1 MKKLILFLLCIT
13 ASFANA
19 FSQVFPTISTEEN
32 TQWYLIQFMNGGYAL
47 TVENDNAEINTAS
60 PIGSDDQLWKI
71 TGNETDGYIFTN
83 KNGKMLFVSSAQK
96 EEKVKVAAHKNGVLS
111 AYNITTNI
119 NKHYENY
126 SVSNIVDGSNASL
139 WWTARNQ
146 QVGDHVT
153 IEFENPS
160 KISKISL
167 YFDSAD
173 QPAGAKL
180 QYSTDNNEWKDIKSF
195 TAADIVDNMLTCEV
209 SVDAKYVRLLF
220 TAETNKWF
228 KFKEFEVYSSEANN
242 SIPETFKFFITPT
255 QQSVGGYEI
264 TPKANNAIAMN
275 LWGGEAGKGVGLW
288 DINDKNNPVKFVEAS
303 LFENLNKL
311 SIIPQPQEI
320 TVNNNNF
327 DFSKLNAIAYNN
339 DEMQGHIENFVA
351 QLKKSSGIELA
362 VKKAEGTPAAGE
374 IWFGTDSNLPKD
386 GYTLNVK
393 ENGIEIKA
401 ADFGGELYALQTL
414 TQLLPREFF
423 ADRKSNIE
431 WTIPVVEIK
440 DNPQFQHRGFMMDVS
455 RHFFD
460 KDEVK
465 KVLDIMALYK
475 MNRLHW
481 HLTDDQGWR
490 IEIPEYPNLTEVG
503 SIRSGS
509 FTGNGDGAAFFDDTE
524 YGRGMWFSQDDLRE
538 IVAYAT
544 ERNIDILPEID
555 LPGHMVAAVT
565 AYPEFSCDPTK
576 EYSVRIWGGISK
588 DVLNVG
594 KDEVIDFLKC
604 VLRNV
609 AEIFPFPY
617 IHLGGDECPTDQW
630 QNNQDC
636 LRRVQEEGLAG
647 VHELQSWLVEKLGA
661 YLKTLGKGIV
671 VWDEVLKHWN
681 TNNKIEPVIMAWNDG
696 GAVYAK
702 QAADLGF
709 SSILCPYSNVY
720 IDFMQVSE
728 GQRLVDEP
736 YEGGWGVNTIENVYS
751 LNPLAQLDG
760 KEEFCWGAQCNLW
773 AETLNNNE
781 ELEYQLLPRMLALA
795 EVGWLPSNKKNWTGF
810 YNRLQTHDEI
820 LDKLGYTYAKHYIE
834 PEEITAD
841 EQVANEAEDIL
852 ANSIRGGVGY
862 PAADIYDALQAAL
875 TEGVTA
881 NIEQAI
887 ANYKNAPI
895 VMPEAG
901 KTYKIVSASTY
912 YKRQYAGSTM
922 YVYDNGVHFH
932 YTPQVE
938 PEELWQFVSTENGY
952 LIKNHYTGKNISM
965 PEYNGDVVM
974 TNDGT
979 PVKIEK
985 ATKATGNITYI
996 PGAVLIS
1003 DTGGHNSDDSQLW
1016 KITGNETDGY
1026 TFTNK
1031 KGYTLCVNSASKN
1044 EMIKASKTP
1053 NGVTKFFI
1061 KPTGNSKHS
1070 AGYEIHPKGNTNI
1083 SMNLWGGS
1091 ENRGVGLW
1099 DKDNDNNPVTFIEE
1113 SEVGNSDNSGFPN
1126 NEEKWYVIQFMD
1138 IKNAFTAAEAG
1149 AQITTREAAFG
1160 IKRLCAEVIPD
1171 NKEKE
1176 NWSNPCIYAKDVDAL
1191 CYNGT
1196 WKIIEVTDYTVQLAG
1211 LINKCELIVIRANEG
1226 RTEALT
1232 PESLALIQDKIITPA
1247 SADVEAGKVTEEQ
1260 YNAYVALYRQFQ
1272 RIDYINNI
1280 EKVKTE
1286 EGKAKFIYDLQGR
1299 RVKEIT
1305 THGIYIIDGKKVIK

>member
-1 MKKLILFLLCIT
+1 MTLSIAYL
-13 ASFANA
+13 
-19 FSQVFPTISTEEN
+19 FSQGFPTISTDES
-32 TQWYLIQFMNGGYAL
+32 TTWYLIQFMNGGYAL
-47 TVENDNAEINTAS
+47 TDENDNAEINTTA
-60 PIGSDDQLWKI
+60 PVGSDGQLWKI
-71 TGNETDGYIFTN
+71 TGNDTDGYTFTN
-83 KNGKMLFVSSAQK
+83 KKGKMLFVSSAK
-96 EEKVKVAAHKNGVLS
+96 KDEKVKVSVPKDGVLS
-111 AYNITTNI
+111 PYNITTNI
-119 NKHYENY
+119 SNHYQNY
-126 SVSNIVDGSNASL
+126 NVYNIGDGSTTSL
-139 WWTARNQ
+139 WWTAREQ
-146 QVGDHVT
+146 QVDDYVT
-153 IEFENPS
+153 IEFEKIS
-160 KISKISL
+160 KISKICL
-167 YFDSAD
+167 YFDSGD

-180 QYSTDNNEWKDIKSF
+180 QYSTDNSTWNDIKSF
-195 TAADIVDNMLTCEV
+195 TANDLVDNMLTCEV
-209 SVDAKYVRLLF
+209 SSVDAKYVRLLF
-220 TAETNKWF
+220 TAATDKWF
-228 KFKEFEVYSSEANN
+228 KFREFEVYSSEASND
-242 SIPETFKFFITPT
+242 IPDTYKFFITET

-264 TPKANNAIAMN
+264 QPKGNLDISMN
-275 LWGGEAGKGVGLW
+275 LWEGTGGKGIGLY
-288 DINDKNNPVKFVEAS
+288 DKGDKNNPIKFVEGS

-311 SIIPQPQEI
+311 SIIPQPQNI
-320 TVNNNNF
+320 TVSNNNF
-327 DFSKLNAIAYNN
+327 DFSKLNYIACNN
-339 DEMQGHIENFVA
+339 DTMQVHLENFAA

-362 VKKAEGTPAAGE
+362 IKNAEGTPAAGE
-374 IWFGTDSNLPKD
+374 IWFGIDSNLPKN

-401 ADFGGELYALQTL
+401 ADFGGEFYALQTL

-423 ADRKSNIE
+423 ADSKSNIE
-431 WTIPVVEIK
+431 WSIPVVDIK
-440 DNPQFQHRGFMMDVS
+440 DNPQFEHRGFMMDVA

-490 IEIPEYPNLTEVG
+490 IEIPEYPKLTKVG

-538 IVAYAT
+538 IVAYAAA
-544 ERNIDILPEID
+544 RNIDILPEID

-617 IHLGGDECPTDQW
+617 IHLGGDECPTEQW
-630 QNNQDC
+630 KDNADC
-636 LRRVQEEGLAG
+636 KRRVQEEGLAG
-647 VHELQSWLVEKLGA
+647 VQELQSWLVEELGA
-661 YLKTLGKGIV
+661 YLKTLGKDIV

-681 TNNKIEPVIMAWNDG
+681 TNNKVKPVIMAWNEG
-696 GAVYAK
+696 GAKYAK

-709 SSILCPYSNVY
+709 SSILCPYSHVY
-720 IDFMQVSE
+720 IDFMQTPE

-736 YEGGWGVNTIENVYS
+736 YEGGWGVNTVEKVYS
-751 LNPLAQLDG
+751 LNPLTSLEG

-795 EVGWLPSNKKNWTGF
+795 EVGWLPSDKKNWTGF

-820 LDKLGYTYAKHYIE
+820 LDALGYTYAKHYIE
-834 PEEITAD
+834 PEEYTVAETAIM
-841 EQVANEAEDIL
+841 EAEELL

-862 PAADIYDALQAAL
+862 PTAEVYDALQAAL
-875 TEGVTA
+875 NAVTGEEVTA
-881 NIEQAI
+881 LNAAI
-887 ANYKNAPI
+887 TAFKGAEI
-895 VMPEAG
+895 VQPQEG
-901 KTYKIVSASTY
+901 KIYQIISASTY
-912 YKRQYAGSTM
+912 YKRQYEGSTM
-922 YVYDNGVHFH
+922 YVYDNGVRFH

-952 LIKNHYTGKNISM
+952 LIKNPYTGKEISM
-965 PEYNGDVVM
+965 PEYNRAVVM
-974 TNDGT
+974 ADAGT

-985 ATKATGNITYI
+985 ATKATKNITYV

-1003 DTGGHNSDDSQLW
+1003 DMGGRNSDDTQLW

-1044 EMIKASKTP
+1044 QMIKASGTP
-1053 NGVTKFFI
+1053 NGVTKFII
-1061 KPTGNSKHS
+1061 KPTENSNHS
-1070 AGYEIHPKGNTNI
+1070 GGYEIHPKGNTNI

-1099 DKDNDNNPVTFIEE
+1099 DKGDVNNPVTFIEE
-1113 SEVGNSDNSGFPN
+1113 SEVGKSNNSGFPVTSTD
-1126 NEEKWYVIQFMD
+1126 NETKWYVIQFMQ
-1138 IKNAFTAAEAG
+1138 IKNAFAAAEAG

-1160 IKRLCAEVIPD
+1160 IKRLCAEVIPA

-1196 WKIIEVTDYTVQLAG
+1196 WKIVEVTDFTAQLAG
-1211 LINKCELIVIRANEG
+1211 LVNKCELIVIRADEG

-1232 PESLALIQDKIITPA
+1232 QEALAFIQNSIITPA
-1247 SADVEAGKVTEEQ
+1247 SAAVETGNVTEEQ
-1260 YNAYVALYRQFQ
+1260 YNAYVALYHQFQ
-1272 RIDYINNI
+1272 IKDYTTSI
-1280 EKVKTE
+1280 EKV
-1286 EGKAKFIYDLQGR
+1286 EGENSKAKNIYDLQGR
-1299 RVKEIT
+1299 QVNKMSER
-1305 THGIYIIDGKKVIK
+1305 GIYIVNGKKIIVK